1 VKVCNQCGLTTE
13 VGPNQEAGMSK
24 GITTSGGLTIGLDLG
39 DRFTEGRV
47 LDETGEVVEAFRV
60 RTTEPGLSSRLAAYP
75 PSRVVLEVGTHS
87 PWVSRVVVRQ
97 GHEAVVANPRRVRLI
112 AENDSKSDG
121 VDAELLA
128 RLGRVDP
135 GLLKPIVHR
144 GAEAQRDRILIQA
157 RDGFVRART
166 QLVNQVRGFSKALGT
181 RVPTSSTEAFPKR
194 VRATTPMDLFPGL
207 ETLLDTIEQLTA
219 TIRQM
224 DREVE
229 RLCRERYPEA
239 ELLRQVPGV
248 GPITALYYVLTIE
261 DPSRF
266 AKSRSVGAYVGL
278 RPKQR
283 DSGEQQPQLRITKAG
298 DALLRRLL
306 VSAAH
311 YILGPFGP
319 DTDLR
324 RAGLRMAERG
334 GSAAKKRAIVATA
347 RRLAVLLH
355 RLWVTGEAYEPLRCE
370 AAQVA

>member
-1 VKVCNQCGLTTE
+1 MDE
-13 VGPNQEAGMSK
+13 S
-24 GITTSGGLTIGLDLG
+24 ITAAMGLTIGLDLG

-47 LDETGEVVEAFRV
+47 LDASGEVVESFRV
-60 RTTEPGLSSRLAAYP
+60 RTTEPTLASRLSSFA

-87 PWVSRVVVRQ
+87 PWVSRVVTRL
-97 GHEAVVANPRRVRLI
+97 GHEGIVANPRRVRLI
-112 AENDSKSDG
+112 SENDSKSDG

-135 GLLKPIVHR
+135 ALLKPIVHR
-144 GAEAQRDRILIQA
+144 GADAQRDRMLIQS

-166 QLVNQVRGFSKALGT
+166 QLVNQARGLAKALGT
-181 RVPTSSTEAFPKR
+181 RMPTSSTDAFPKR
-194 VRATTPMDLFPGL
+194 VRAVIPLDLFPGL
-207 ETLLDTIEQLTA
+207 EPLLETIDHLSR
-219 TIRQM
+219 TIRQF
-224 DREVE
+224 DREIE
-229 RLCRERYPEA
+229 RLCRERYPET
-239 ELLRQVPGV
+239 EFLRQVPGV
-248 GPITALYYVLTIE
+248 GPITALFYVLTIE

-266 AKSRSVGAYVGL
+266 AKSRSVGAYLGL

-311 YILGPFGP
+311 YVLGPFGP

-334 GSAAKKRAIVATA
+334 GNASKKRAIVAVA

-355 RLWVTGEAYEPLRCE
+355 RLWVTQEEYVALRESNKVE
-370 AAQVA
+370 AA

>member
-1 VKVCNQCGLTTE
+1 MGKRITVDG
-13 VGPNQEAGMSK
+13 GM
-24 GITTSGGLTIGLDLG
+24 TIGLDLG
-39 DRFTEGRV
+39 DRWTEGRV
-47 LDETGEVVEAFRV
+47 LNVSGEMIETFRV
-60 RTTEPGLSSRLAAYP
+60 RTTEPAMAARLSSYAP
-75 PSRVVLEVGTHS
+75 CRVVLEVGTHS
-87 PWVSRVVVRQ
+87 PWVSRVVTRL

-135 GLLKPIVHR
+135 SLLKPIVHR
-144 GAEAQRDRILIQA
+144 GKQAQRDRILIQA
-157 RDGFVRART
+157 RDAFVRART
-166 QLVNQVRGFSKALGT
+166 QLVNQVRGFAKALGA
-181 RVPTSSTEAFPKR
+181 RLPSSSTEAFPKR
-194 VRATTPMDLFPGL
+194 VRATTPLDLFPGL
-207 ETLLDTIEQLTA
+207 ETLLETIEQLTA

-229 RLCRERYPEA
+229 RLCRERYPET
-239 ELLRQVPGV
+239 EHLRQVPGV
-248 GPITALYYVLTIE
+248 GPITALYYVLTLE

-266 AKSRSVGAYVGL
+266 TKSRAVGAYVGL
-278 RPKQR
+278 RPRHR
-283 DSGEQQPQLRITKAG
+283 DSGEQRPQLRITKAG

-334 GSAAKKRAIVATA
+334 GSAAKKRAIVAVA
-347 RRLAVLLH
+347 RRLSVLLH
-355 RLWVTGEAYEPLRCE
+355 RLWMTGEAYEPLRSDRAR
-370 AAQVA
+370 AA

>member
-1 VKVCNQCGLTTE
+1 MG
-13 VGPNQEAGMSK
+13 K
-24 GITTSGGLTIGLDLG
+24 GITTGRGWTIGLDLG

-47 LDETGEVVEAFRV
+47 LDDAGDVIEAFRV
-60 RTTEPGLSSRLAAYP
+60 RTTERMLSARLASFP
-75 PSRVVLEVGTHS
+75 PSLVVLEVGTHS
-87 PWVSRVVVRQ
+87 PWVSRTVVRS
-97 GHEAVVANPRRVRLI
+97 GHEAIVANPRRVRLI

-135 GLLKPIVHR
+135 SLLKPIVHR
-144 GAEAQRDRILIQA
+144 GEEAQRDRILIQA
-157 RDGFVRART
+157 RAGFVRART
-166 QLVNQVRGFSKALGT
+166 QLVNQVRGFAKTLGS
-181 RVPTSSTEAFPKR
+181 RVPSSSTEAFAKR
-194 VRATTPMDLFPGL
+194 VRATTPLDLFPGL
-207 ETLLDTIEQLTA
+207 ETLLDTIEQLTT

-229 RLCRERYPEA
+229 RLCRERYPET

-248 GPITALYYVLTIE
+248 GAITALYYVLTIE

-283 DSGEQQPQLRITKAG
+283 DSGEQSPQLRITKAG
-298 DALLRRLL
+298 DRLLRCLL
-306 VSAAH
+306 VSCAH

-334 GSAAKKRAIVATA
+334 GQAAKKRAIVAVA

-355 RLWVTGEAYEPLRCE
+355 RLWVTGGVYEPLRRE
-370 AAQVA
+370 ASQAA

>member
-1 VKVCNQCGLTTE
+1 
-13 VGPNQEAGMSK
+13 MSK
-24 GITTSGGLTIGLDLG
+24 RITTDGGLTIGLDLG

-47 LDETGEVVEAFRV
+47 LDETGEMVEAFRV
-60 RTTEPGLSSRLAAYP
+60 RTTEPALSSRLASFP

-87 PWVSRVVVRQ
+87 PWVSRVVASQ
-97 GHEAVVANPRRVRLI
+97 GHETIVANPRRVRLI

-135 GLLKPIVHR
+135 SLLKPIVHR
-144 GAEAQRDRILIQA
+144 GEQAQRDRILIQA

-166 QLVNQVRGFSKALGT
+166 QLVNQVRGFAKALGT
-181 RVPTSSTEAFPKR
+181 RVPSSSTAAFPKR

-207 ETLLDTIEQLTA
+207 EPLLETIDQLTA

-229 RLCRERYPEA
+229 RVCRERYPETQ
-239 ELLRQVPGV
+239 LLRQVPGV

-283 DSGEQQPQLRITKAG
+283 DSGEQQPQRRITKAG
-298 DALLRRLL
+298 DALLRRFL

-311 YILGPFGP
+311 SILGPFGP

-334 GSAAKKRAIVATA
+334 GSTAKKRAVVATA

-355 RLWVTGEAYEPLRCE
+355 RLWVTGEVYEPLRLE
-370 AAQVA
+370 AERAA

>member
-1 VKVCNQCGLTTE
+1 MKKRNTTD
-13 VGPNQEAGMSK
+13 
-24 GITTSGGLTIGLDLG
+24 GGLTIGLDLG
-39 DRFTEGRV
+39 DRWTEGRV
-47 LDETGEVVEAFRV
+47 LDGSGEVIESFRV
-60 RTTEPGLSSRLAAYP
+60 RTTEPAMDARMSAYDP
-75 PSRVVLEVGTHS
+75 CRVVLEVGTHS
-87 PWVSRVVVRQ
+87 PWVSRCVQRH
-97 GHEAVVANPRRVRLI
+97 GHETIVANPRRVRLI

-135 GLLKPIVHR
+135 SLLKPIVHR
-144 GAEAQRDRILIQA
+144 GAQAQKDRILIQA

-166 QLVNQVRGFSKALGT
+166 QLVNQVRGLAKTMGT
-181 RVPTSSTEAFPKR
+181 RAPSCSTEAFARR
-194 VRATTPMDLFPGL
+194 VRGSIPLDLFPGL
-207 ETLLDTIEQLTA
+207 ETLLATIESLTK
-219 TIRQM
+219 TIREM

-229 RLCRERYPEA
+229 RVCRERYPETA
-239 ELLRQVPGV
+239 LLRQIAGV
-248 GPITALYYVLTIE
+248 GPITALCFVLTIE

-266 AKSRSVGAYVGL
+266 AKSRSVGAYLGL

-298 DALLRRLL
+298 DRLLRRLL

-324 RAGLRMAERG
+324 RSGLRMAERG
-334 GSAAKKRAIVATA
+334 GKAAKKRAIVAVA

-355 RLWVTGEAYEPLRCE
+355 RLWVTGETYEPLRSE
-370 AAQVA
+370 AAEAA